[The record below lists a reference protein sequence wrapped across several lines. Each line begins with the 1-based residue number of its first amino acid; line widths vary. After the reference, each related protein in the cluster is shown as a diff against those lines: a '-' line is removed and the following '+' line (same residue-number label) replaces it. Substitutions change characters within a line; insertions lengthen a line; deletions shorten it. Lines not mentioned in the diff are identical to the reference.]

1 MTIAMKKLKMA
12 MTALGVNQRELAMR
26 VNQLPANLSRK
37 MIADNLKI
45 NEYASLLA
53 ALGCEMEIKI
63 KLPDGTIL

>member
-1 MTIAMKKLKMA
+1 MTIAMQKLKMV
-12 MTALGVNQRELAMR
+12 MTALNVTQVELATR
-26 VNQLPANLSRK
+26 TNQTQANLSK
-37 MIADNLKI
+37 KIVSDNLRI

>member
-53 ALGCEMEIKI
+53 ALGCEMEINI

>member
-1 MTIAMKKLKMA
+1 MKKLKMA

>member
-1 MTIAMKKLKMA
+1 
-12 MTALGVNQRELAMR
+12 
-26 VNQLPANLSRK
+26 

>member
-53 ALGCEMEIKI
+53 ALGCEIEIKI

>member
-1 MTIAMKKLKMA
+1 MTIATKKLKMA

>member
-1 MTIAMKKLKMA
+1 MKKLKMA

-26 VNQLPANLSRK
+26 VNQLPTSLSRK

>member
-26 VNQLPANLSRK
+26 VNQLPTSLSRK

>member
-1 MTIAMKKLKMA
+1 MA

-26 VNQLPANLSRK
+26 VNQLPTSLSRK

-53 ALGCEMEIKI
+53 ALGCELEIKI
-63 KLPDGTIL
+63 TVPDGTIL